1 MFVLYS
7 TEVVLDL
14 GGPWIH
20 LYDFLGPGWILDKKE
35 ILSEPVK
42 WLYPTEMVGNLGW
55 PWNIPLWF
63 PWARVDLG

>member
-35 ILSEPVK
+35 ILGEPVK
-42 WLYPTEMVGNLGW
+42 WYNSTEMV
-55 PWNIPLWF
+55 
-63 PWARVDLG
+63 VDLG